1 MNTLKP
7 GLLGGRVLKKK
18 PQSQGA
24 PGSLLLR
31 ALEKVRGLS
40 PVNIEVLITRT
51 STREALRGLLSRLW
65 ERGLLAGDQIVI
77 FANPTSRRAGVWI
90 GPNAQAGLKAQEW
103 QDWVYEL
110 EQDLHQTHP
119 DRALA
124 FAVMSLGLA
133 LHSIHEGSHQ
143 R

>member
-1 MNTLKP
+1 
-7 GLLGGRVLKKK
+7 VLNKK
-18 PQSQGA
+18 SQAYGA
-24 PGSLLLR
+24 PGSLLFR

-40 PVNIEVLITRT
+40 PVSIEVLMTRS
-51 STREALRGLLSRLW
+51 STRESMRTLLTRLW
-65 ERGLLAGDQIVI
+65 ERGLFSADQIVI
-77 FANPTSRRAGVWI
+77 FANPTTRRAGVWV
-90 GPNAQAGLKAQEW
+90 GPHAQARLKAQEW
-103 QDWVYEL
+103 EEWVYEL

-133 LHSIHEGSHQ
+133 LHSIHQ